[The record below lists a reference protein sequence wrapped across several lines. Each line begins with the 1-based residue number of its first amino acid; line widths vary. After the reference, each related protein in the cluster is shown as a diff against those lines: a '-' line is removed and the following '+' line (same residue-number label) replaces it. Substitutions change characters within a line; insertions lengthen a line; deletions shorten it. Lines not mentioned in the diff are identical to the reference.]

1 MKKNKAVLVFILLIG
16 FSGILCAQEVEKG
29 ADYKTKI
36 VQKETMYFIGI
47 TARTSMPEEDDT
59 GKIGQLWGRFMQEGL
74 MMKIPDKVSQS
85 VFGLCYDYDFGGKQ
99 AFTVMV
105 GCQVANLDS
114 IPKDLEGFTAPA
126 SRYAEF
132 TTPPGNMI
140 QVVKDGW
147 SYIWEKWT
155 DPESKNRSFVC
166 DFEEYGAMS
175 ADMENAVVKL
185 FVSLKSE

>member
-1 MKKNKAVLVFILLIG
+1 MKKIGMVLVFILLIG
-16 FSGILCAQEVEKG
+16 FSMNLWAQEGEKV
-29 ADYKTKI
+29 AEYKTEI

-47 TARTSMPEEDDT
+47 TARTSMPEEDDA

-74 MMKIPDKVSQS
+74 MMKISDKVSQS
-85 VFGLCYDYDFGGKQ
+85 MFGLYYEYDFGENQ

-105 GCQVANLDS
+105 GCQVSNLDS
-114 IPKDLEGFTAPA
+114 IPEGLKGFTAPA
-126 SRYAEF
+126 SRYVEF

-166 DFEEYGAMS
+166 DYEEYDDMS

-185 FVSLKSE
+185 FVSLKD